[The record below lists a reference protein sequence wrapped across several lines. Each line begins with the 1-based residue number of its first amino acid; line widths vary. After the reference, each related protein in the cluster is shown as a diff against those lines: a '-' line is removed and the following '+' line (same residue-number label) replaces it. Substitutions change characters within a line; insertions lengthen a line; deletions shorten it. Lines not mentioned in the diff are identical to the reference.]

1 MEYNKS
7 PVQLNSGVVGGVGK
21 VGNTASSYS
30 ETIVMPEPQG
40 LIRIDWWGH
49 TFVPEDRKGDG
60 SEGLC
65 EININGAIWK
75 GPAKFSV
82 QGSSSA
88 KHPKKN
94 MKMDL
99 KNKDGKRI
107 PMKIGSSVP
116 TEKWVWKCDYTDAS
130 KSANLI
136 GFKLFEAIVNSRKSF
151 PKNDVDTYWLNQTG
165 MDTPLGMPTG
175 AVGYPIIHPA
185 VMYHNDE
192 FYGIG
197 MILIKQDPVNKNIFE
212 DNPNHISFEFDGRDG
227 IHHSKSWQNLYPE
240 SPNVGDF
247 FPEEWT
253 PERTAAIQGLSD
265 VINGTQENFNE
276 NWQNHFVSKQSL
288 IDYYLYLEF
297 LYDYDGVA
305 QDLDFVCYDGQR
317 FYIVPWDKDTVLGIP
332 WNAGGEIMSPTSIL
346 VSKTYIPSQF
356 RIWAKTRNAFE
367 SEIEERY
374 AELRNLGIFSTEWI
388 LNTANKYLGRFS
400 TELFEMEYERWPD
413 TFNRS
418 NSVVRVADWVDQRLV
433 TLDREFNY
441 TP

>member
-1 MEYNKS
+1 MSTNILFRS
-7 PVQLNSGVVGGVGK
+7 IRQGGQGI
-21 VGNTASSYS
+21 TASAYS

-49 TFVPEDRKGDG
+49 SFSPSDGKGDG
-60 SEGLC
+60 SEGRC

-88 KHPKKN
+88 AHPKKN

-99 KNKDGKRI
+99 KNEDGKRI

-116 TEKWVWKCDYTDAS
+116 TEKWVWKCDFTDAS
-130 KSANLI
+130 KSANLL
-136 GFKLFEAIVNSRKSF
+136 GFKLFEAIINSRKSF
-151 PKNDVDTYWLNQTG
+151 PKNDADTYWLSQTG
-165 MDTPLGMPTG
+165 VDTPLGMPTG

-197 MILIKQDPVNKNIFE
+197 TILIKQDPVNKNIFE
-212 DNPNHISFEFDGRDG
+212 DNPNHISFEFDGRG
-227 IHHSKSWQNLYPE
+227 GTYPNKSWENLYPM

-247 FPEEWT
+247 FPEVWT
-253 PERTAAIQGLSD
+253 PERSAAIQGLSD
-265 VINGTQENFNE
+265 VINGTQQNFNE

-288 IDYYLYLEF
+288 VDYYLFAEF
-297 LYDYDGVA
+297 LCDYDGVA

-317 FYIVPWDKDTVLGIP
+317 FYIVPWDKDTVFGIP
-332 WNAGGEIMSPTSIL
+332 WDDEGELGSPTLLL
-346 VSKTYIPSQF
+346 VPKSSTAAQNRLWVKI
-356 RIWAKTRNAFE
+356 RNAFE
-367 SEIEERY
+367 AEIEERY
-374 AELRNLGIFSTEWI
+374 ADLRDLGIFSTEWI
-388 LNTANKYLGRFS
+388 LSTANKYLGRFS
-400 TELFEMEYERWPD
+400 TELFEMELDLWPN

-433 TLDREFNY
+433 MLDAEFNH